1 MKIAKILTV
10 YPVHQPEDVKYIFV
24 GEDGSRL
31 GEAGRTLKRGIYYQ
45 GDGGRA
51 LRGLLQAL
59 RGFQG

>member
-1 MKIAKILTV
+1 MKIVKILTV
-10 YPVHQPEDVKYIFV
+10 HPVHQPGDVKYIFI

-51 LRGLLQAL
+51 LRG
-59 RGFQG
+59 